1 MSEVAGEEEAI
12 GTEFPVA
19 LPLEEERAKVRAE
32 VFRWHWRGYAVQA
45 ADLPQMRE
53 VRIKIRFPRQHREM
67 RASLGPT
74 QRMQGARVNFAGQ
87 REAQLVVGPR
97 CHRVRDFAHTR
108 HPSSSYALYCRTPW
122 LLPLRPLALRLR
134 SALNTPHFQD
144 DTQARQHLEA
154 VRWPDGP
161 VCPHC
166 GSAERPYQLQGKAH
180 RPGLWKCVDCREQF
194 TVTVGTPFERS
205 KVPLSKWLMAA
216 YLLCSSRKGISARQL
231 QRTLGVTYKTA
242 WRMAHR
248 IHEAMLQQNPHLVPT
263 ALWLQW
269 ILLGEQKRR
278 NQDEVVVTQ

>member
-108 HPSSSYALYCRTPW
+108 HPSSSYALYCRPPW
-122 LLPLRPLALRLR
+122 LPPLQRQARCRKMAGHSLGCIQLPGRSVLFSHTTRGASGFLATTVCVRFPAWRRPFALVDRPLRRSASRLTLLALRR
-134 SALNTPHFQD
+134 
-144 DTQARQHLEA
+144 AREA
-154 VRWPDGP
+154 GRD
-161 VCPHC
+161 
-166 GSAERPYQLQGKAH
+166 
-180 RPGLWKCVDCREQF
+180 
-194 TVTVGTPFERS
+194 
-205 KVPLSKWLMAA
+205 
-216 YLLCSSRKGISARQL
+216 
-231 QRTLGVTYKTA
+231 
-242 WRMAHR
+242 
-248 IHEAMLQQNPHLVPT
+248 
-263 ALWLQW
+263 
-269 ILLGEQKRR
+269 
-278 NQDEVVVTQ
+278 